1 MLELDVHLSLEEFE
15 DVARRRRR
23 VSLSAAALSR
33 LAANRAFVDRLLAE
47 GQTVYG
53 VTTGFGRF
61 ANTRIEESQTRQ
73 LQRNLI
79 LSHAVGVGQPFEREV
94 VRGMLLLRAQ
104 SLAHGASGVR
114 PVVVERLV
122 AMLNADIHPVI
133 PSQGSVGASGDLA
146 PLAHMALA
154 LIGEGQVEVG
164 GRIVPAAEAL
174 AQAGIEPVGLEAK
187 EGLALINGTQAMAS
201 LLALALIDAERLA
214 QVADVAASM
223 TIEGLL
229 ASHMPFHPA
238 VGRLRPHEGLKRV
251 SSNLR
256 ALLSD
261 SEIVLSH
268 VGCGK
273 VQDPYSLRGVPQVH
287 GASRRALTH
296 ALEVLETEMASVTD
310 NPLVVTHGLSEEER
324 QYGAHGVGTA
334 EEGSDGTFGG
344 GDEVGV
350 VISAGN
356 FHGQPLALVA
366 DYATMAVAELAN
378 ISERRTEQL
387 VNPALSGLPAFLCE
401 NGGLNSG
408 FMVAQYT
415 AAALVSENKVLSH
428 PASVD
433 SITTSANQEDHVSMG
448 THACRKLR
456 QVLANA
462 QYVLAVELLAAAQA
476 LDFRAPLTAGVG
488 AAAAH
493 RHVRTLVPH
502 LEDDR
507 YLKPDVE
514 AVAQA
519 VRDGSLLAAVAQA
532 GVELA

>member
-1 MLELDVHLSLEEFE
+1 MLELDTHLSLSQFE
-15 DVARRRRR
+15 DVARRHRR

-33 LAANRAFVDRLLAE
+33 VASNRDFVDRLVAE
-47 GQTVYG
+47 DQTVYG

-61 ANTRIEESQTRQ
+61 ANTRIEDGQRQQ

-79 LSHAVGVGQPFEREV
+79 LSHAVGVGQPFDREV

-104 SLAHGASGVR
+104 SLAHGSSGVR
-114 PVVVERLV
+114 PVVVQGLV
-122 AMLNADIHPVI
+122 QMLNADIHPVI

-154 LIGEGQVEVG
+154 LIGEGEVEVQG
-164 GRIVPAAEAL
+164 SLVPAAQAL
-174 AQAGIEPVGLEAK
+174 DSAGIQPLVLEAK
-187 EGLALINGTQAMAS
+187 EGLALINGTQAMTS
-201 LLALALIDAERLA
+201 LLALALLDAQRLA
-214 QVADVAASM
+214 QAADVAAAM

-238 VGRLRPHEGLKRV
+238 VGRLRPHEGLVRV
-251 SSNLR
+251 SSNMR
-256 ALLSD
+256 ALLAD
-261 SEIVLSH
+261 SQIVLSH
-268 VGCGK
+268 VGCDK

-287 GASRRALTH
+287 GASRRALAH
-296 ALEVLETEMASVTD
+296 ALEVLHTELDSVTD
-310 NPLVVTHGLSEEER
+310 NPLVVTHGLSDEER
-324 QYGAHGVGTA
+324 DYGAHGVGTA
-334 EEGSDGTFGG
+334 QDGVDGAFGG
-344 GDEVGV
+344 GDQLGV

-366 DYATMAVAELAN
+366 DYATIAVAELAN
-378 ISERRTEQL
+378 ISERRTEQM
-387 VNPALSGLPAFLCE
+387 VNPALSGLPAFLCQQ
-401 NGGLNSG
+401 GGLNSG

-415 AAALVSENKVLSH
+415 AAALVSENKVLAH

-456 QVLANA
+456 QVVANA

-476 LDFRAPLTAGVG
+476 LDFRAPLQAGAG

-493 RHVRTLVPH
+493 KHVRTLVPH
-502 LEDDR
+502 LEEDR
-507 YLKPDVE
+507 YLKPYVE
-514 AVAQA
+514 AVVGA
-519 VRDGSLLAAVAQA
+519 VRDGSLLAAVADA
-532 GVELA
+532 GVELE

>member
-1 MLELDVHLSLEEFE
+1 MLELNEHLSLSQFE
-15 DVARRRRR
+15 DVARRHRR
-23 VSLSAAALSR
+23 VSLSAAALAR
-33 LAANRAFVDRLLAE
+33 VAENRAFVDRLVADGE
-47 GQTVYG
+47 TVYG

-61 ANTRIEESQTRQ
+61 ANTRIEESQTRS

-79 LSHAVGVGQPFEREV
+79 LSHAVGVGEPFPREV

-104 SLAHGASGVR
+104 SLAHGSSGVR
-114 PVVVERLV
+114 PVVLQALV
-122 AMLNADIHPVI
+122 GMLNAGVHPVI

-154 LIGEGQVEVG
+154 LIGEGEAELD
-164 GRIVPAAEAL
+164 GRTLPAAEAL
-174 AQAGIEPVGLEAK
+174 AQAGLEPVVLAAK
-187 EGLALINGTQAMAS
+187 EGLALINGTQAMTS
-201 LLALALIDAERLA
+201 LLALALLDAERLA
-214 QVADVAASM
+214 KVADVAAAM
-223 TIEGLL
+223 TVEGLL

-238 VGRLRPHEGLKRV
+238 VGRLRPHEGLLRV
-251 SSNLR
+251 SGNMR
-256 ALLSD
+256 ALLAD

-268 VGCGK
+268 VGCDK

-287 GASRRALTH
+287 GASRRAISH
-296 ALEVLETEMASVTD
+296 ALDVVRTELESVTD
-310 NPLVVTHGLSEEER
+310 NPLVVTLGLSAEER
-324 QYGAHGVGTA
+324 NYGAHGVGTA
-334 EEGSDGTFGG
+334 EDGVDGAFGG
-344 GDEVGV
+344 GDELGV

-366 DYATMAVAELAN
+366 DYATIAVAELGN
-378 ISERRTEQL
+378 ISERRTEQM

-401 NGGLNSG
+401 HGGLNSG

-456 QVLANA
+456 QVVANA
-462 QYVLAVELLAAAQA
+462 QYVLAVELMAAAQA
-476 LDFRAPLTAGVG
+476 LDFRAPLKAGTG

-493 RHVRTLVPH
+493 QHLRTLVPH
-502 LEDDR
+502 LDDDR

-514 AVAQA
+514 AIAA
-519 VRDGSLLAAVAQA
+519 TIRDGGLLEAVAAA

>member
-1 MLELDVHLSLEEFE
+1 MLELDIHLSLGDFE
-15 DVARRRRR
+15 DVARRHRR

-33 LAANRAFVDRLLAE
+33 VAENRSFVDRLVAGGE
-47 GQTVYG
+47 TVYG

-79 LSHAVGVGQPFEREV
+79 LSHAVGVGEPFAREV

-104 SLAHGASGVR
+104 SLAHGSSGVR
-114 PVVVERLV
+114 PVVVESLV
-122 AMLNADIHPVI
+122 KMLNADIHPVI

-154 LIGEGQVEVG
+154 LIGEGDVEVR
-164 GRIVPAAEAL
+164 GRVVPAREAL
-174 AQAGIEPVGLEAK
+174 AAAGIEPVVLAAK
-187 EGLALINGTQAMAS
+187 EGLALINGTQAMTS
-201 LLALALIDAERLA
+201 LLALALLDAQRLA
-214 QVADVAASM
+214 QVADVAAAM
-223 TIEGLL
+223 TVEGLL

-238 VGRLRPHEGLKRV
+238 VGRLRPHEGLLRV
-251 SSNLR
+251 SSNMR
-256 ALLSD
+256 ALLAD

-268 VGCGK
+268 LGCDK

-287 GASRRALTH
+287 GASRRALEH
-296 ALEVLETEMASVTD
+296 ALEVLHTELESVTD
-310 NPLVVTHGLSEEER
+310 NPLVVTHGLSPEER
-324 QYGAHGVGTA
+324 NYGAHGVGTA
-334 EEGSDGTFGG
+334 DDGVDGAFG
-344 GDEVGV
+344 GDELGV

-366 DYATMAVAELAN
+366 DYATIAVAELAN
-378 ISERRTEQL
+378 ISERRTEQM

-401 NGGLNSG
+401 HGGLNSG

-456 QVLANA
+456 QVVTNA
-462 QYVLAVELLAAAQA
+462 QYVLAVELMAAAQA
-476 LDFRAPLTAGVG
+476 LDFRAPLKAGTG

-493 RHVRTLVPH
+493 RHVRTLVPR
-502 LEDDR
+502 LQEDR

-514 AVAQA
+514 ALAA
-519 VRDGSLLAAVAQA
+519 AIKDGSLLAAVSEA
-532 GVELA
+532 GVVLA